1 MSGGRGS
8 RMSFSDKGLQSLNNK
23 PLIQY
28 VIDSL
33 QPQVNEIII
42 SHNRNTEDYLQFG
55 FPVVTDAVSD
65 GKTVFLGPLSGI
77 LSARKKIT
85 HPLCFIAPCDVPNIS
100 IDLVTNMTKA
110 LKMHD
115 AVCVSLD
122 GKMQPLP
129 LLVKTQ
135 HIDSI
140 EEYLSN
146 GSRSVKA
153 WLKGLDLHILELSG
167 ETLDNINDFEHLKR
181 IEAND
186 FQAPTKK
193 PSN

>member
-1 MSGGRGS
+1 
-8 RMSFSDKGLQSLNNK
+8 MSFSDKGLQALNNK

-28 VIDSL
+28 VINSL
-33 QPQVNEIII
+33 HPQVNEIII

-55 FPVVTDAVSD
+55 FPVVRDSVADTATDGV
-65 GKTVFLGPLSGI
+65 TEFLGPLSGI
-77 LSARKKIT
+77 LSARSMIS

-100 IDLVTNMTKA
+100 IDLVANMTRA
-110 LKMHD
+110 LKTHD

-122 GKMQPLP
+122 GRMQPLP
-129 LLVKTQ
+129 LLIKTQ

-140 EEYLSN
+140 EEYLSK

-153 WLKGLDLHILELSG
+153 WLKGFDLHVIELTG
-167 ETLDNINDFEHLKR
+167 ETLDNINDFAHLKR
-181 IEAND
+181 VAENNIEA
-186 FQAPTKK
+186 PIKK